1 MITFEDFQA
10 MNLQVGTIT
19 EAEAITDADKL
30 LLLSVS
36 LGDESRQVVAG
47 IRQDVESVDDLI
59 DEQVVMVT
67 NLEPKEMF
75 GYESQGMILAA
86 RDETAQ
92 LIQPKESVPA
102 GTEVS

>member
-1 MITFEDFQA
+1 MISFADFQE
-10 MNLQVGTIT
+10 MDLQVATIT

-36 LGDESRQVVAG
+36 LGDEDRQVVAG
-47 IRQDVESVDDLI
+47 IRQDVESTDNLI
-59 DEQVVMVT
+59 DQQVVMVT

-92 LIQPKESVPA
+92 LIQPTQTVPD
-102 GTEVS
+102 GTTVS

>member
-1 MITFEDFQA
+1 MISFEDFQE
-10 MNLQVGTIT
+10 MDLQVGTIT

-36 LGDESRQVVAG
+36 LGDEKRQVVAG
-47 IRQDVESVDDLI
+47 IRQDVEDTDDLI
-59 DEQVVMVT
+59 DQQVVMVT

-75 GYESQGMILAA
+75 GHESQGMILAA

-92 LIQPKESVPA
+92 LIQPAQTVPD
-102 GTEVS
+102 GTTVS